1 MLLLRTERLPEG
13 PNRLYELKL
22 DGFRAITLK
31 SRGRAQLRSHHD
43 TDSNA
48 RYPGPVA
55 ALGTMPDETVLYGE
69 IVALD

>member
-13 PNRLYELKL
+13 PNR
-22 DGFRAITLK
+22 RAIALK

-48 RYPGPVA
+48 RYPGLVE